1 VVLLVV
7 AGCSGPLV
15 GAGDERADGETLT
28 PVPVPDEVRGPDE
41 LAPGVTSEGVVD
53 ATRLARAHAR
63 VLANVS
69 YTAHRNV
76 TRRTRDGRL
85 RSGTESVVRTTADR
99 SRFRYTLT
107 LRRDER
113 RVIDRFADGGR
124 IYERERQ
131 AGETTYALLRGPDSA
146 PLAPRDASFGDV
158 SNRRGIA
165 NLFSRFRFVVAERV
179 DRNGTTNYRLATP
192 EPQAVPPAYDVTGS
206 ALVDERGFVREYELS
221 YRIVRGG
228 EGGTQVTSVAVR
240 VRFGDVG
247 STAVAEPAWYD
258 EAVAATTGNATEA
271 DDGTGTGTGTET
283 GEETGAGEE
292 SQTGEETEAGGG
304 TEADE
309 ETEAGEGS
317 QTGEETAAG
326 EGTERAAG
334 AETETAT
341 GAETKTDASE
351 AS

>member
-15 GAGDERADGETLT
+15 GAGDERADGGTLT

-41 LAPGVTSEGVVD
+41 LAPGVTSQGVVD

-69 YTAHRNV
+69 YTARRNV

-113 RVIDRFADGGR
+113 RVIDRYADGGR

-131 AGETTYALLRGPDSA
+131 AGATTYALLRGPDSA

-165 NLFSRFRFVVAERV
+165 NLFSRFQFAVAERV
-179 DRNGTTNYRLATP
+179 DRNGTTYYRLATP
-192 EPQAVPPAYDVTGS
+192 KPKAVPPAYDVTGS

-283 GEETGAGEE
+283 GEET
-292 SQTGEETEAGGG
+292 
-304 TEADE
+304 
-309 ETEAGEGS
+309 EAGEGS